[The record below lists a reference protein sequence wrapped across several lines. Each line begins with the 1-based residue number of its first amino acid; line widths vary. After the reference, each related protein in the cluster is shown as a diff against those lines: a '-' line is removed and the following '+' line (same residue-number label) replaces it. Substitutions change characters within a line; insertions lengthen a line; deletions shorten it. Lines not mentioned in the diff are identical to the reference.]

1 MAHRPRRSR
10 IDIVPASRKRKTRP
24 FVAPYL
30 SVSDAARALDFY
42 QAAFGA
48 VEIMRWVDPDNGRIG
63 HAEIRIGQNS
73 IYLADEYPETTAI
86 GLRSP
91 LSLGGSSFQFWL
103 TVDDVE
109 AATERALGAGAR
121 LLRPV
126 EQSAQDGR
134 RSRVQDPGGHIW
146 TISSH

>member
-1 MAHRPRRSR
+1 MPNSG
-10 IDIVPASRKRKTRP
+10 KRKPRP

-48 VEIMRWVDPDNGRIG
+48 VEMMRWVDPDNGKIG
-63 HAEIRIGQNS
+63 HAEIRIGERS
-73 IYLADEYPETTAI
+73 IFLADEYPETSEI
-86 GLRSP
+86 GLHSP
-91 LSLGGSSFQFWL
+91 LTLGGSSFQFWL

-109 AATERALGAGAR
+109 AATARAVAAGGK

-134 RSRVQDPGGHIW
+134 RSRVQDPSGHIW

>member
-1 MAHRPRRSR
+1 MTST
-10 IDIVPASRKRKTRP
+10 SKRKPRP
-24 FVAPYL
+24 AVAPYL
-30 SVSDAARALDFY
+30 SVGNARAALEFY

-63 HAEIRIGQNS
+63 HAEIRIGQGS
-73 IYLADEYPETTAI
+73 IFLADEYPETVEL

-91 LSLGGSSFQFWL
+91 QSLGGSTFQFWL

-109 AATERALGAGAR
+109 AVTERAVAAGGT
-121 LLRPV
+121 LLRRV

-134 RSRVQDPGGHIW
+134 RSRVQDPCGHLW

>member
-1 MAHRPRRSR
+1 MPNRRKPRP
-10 IDIVPASRKRKTRP
+10 A
-24 FVAPYL
+24 VAPYL
-30 SVSDAARALDFY
+30 SVSDARQALDYY

-48 VEIMRWVDPDNGRIG
+48 VEMMRWVDPDNGKIG
-63 HAEIRIGQNS
+63 HAEIRIGERS
-73 IYLADEYPETTAI
+73 IFLADEYPETAEI

-91 LSLGGSSFQFWL
+91 LSLGGSSCQFWL

-109 AATERALGAGAR
+109 AVTERAVAAGGK
-121 LLRPV
+121 LLRAV

-134 RSRVQDPGGHIW
+134 RSRVQDPSGHIW

>member
-1 MAHRPRRSR
+1 MPNS
-10 IDIVPASRKRKTRP
+10 SKRKPRP
-24 FVAPYL
+24 AVAPYL
-30 SVSDAARALDFY
+30 SVSDARKALDFY

-48 VEIMRWVDPDNGRIG
+48 VEMMRWVDPDNGKIG
-63 HAEIRIGQNS
+63 HAEIGV
-73 IYLADEYPETTAI
+73 
-86 GLRSP
+86 RSP

-109 AATERALGAGAR
+109 AATERAVAAGGK

-134 RSRVQDPGGHIW
+134 RSRVQDPSGHIW

>member
-1 MAHRPRRSR
+1 MPNRRKPRP
-10 IDIVPASRKRKTRP
+10 A
-24 FVAPYL
+24 FAPYL
-30 SVSDAARALDFY
+30 SVSDARQALDYY

-48 VEIMRWVDPDNGRIG
+48 VEMMRWVDPDNGKIG
-63 HAEIRIGQNS
+63 HAEIRIGERS
-73 IYLADEYPETTAI
+73 IFLADEYPEMTEM

-109 AATERALGAGAR
+109 AVTERAVAAGGK
-121 LLRPV
+121 LLRAV

-134 RSRVQDPGGHIW
+134 RSRVQDPSGHIW